1 MKTQE
6 ENEELS
12 VSYDKMLM
20 YEIKIR
26 AQLKFKKKYFPENRK
41 DNYIN
46 MIMDVLIFNKNCHL
60 VTMFKDYM
68 ILDFIDEFF
77 KRFYRTNE
85 SKDRIPRFANFY
97 KNYLK
102 FFCKPTFRNFEINDI
117 IQEHSEKKAEI
128 YYNQNFKNK
137 KDKINFDEG
146 LFEDDDESYKVSKS
160 KIEKTMFN
168 DIIKKQIDETS
179 LGIIQTEE
187 NSELT
192 INLQPNDFISNQ
204 SFLYT
209 KNSNEESLLNAI
221 NALNGKKLIK
231 NKKAYQPKISQH
243 YMNYSV
249 NPNQKNSKLLSYTA
263 LCQKKKI
270 NSKSKNSN
278 FRDSIKDEKSSH
290 TKSQIQFK
298 VKNIKKSRNQ
308 NTQSSN
314 NNLHT
319 LTKLDLKFQTYN
331 NKSNNSKKVGIGLFN
346 TQKVENLLNKFQ
358 KNIIHQKNMYSI
370 DNLISKKSKK
380 NFTNS
385 TISNLNHSNKTKKC
399 PTNINNNT
407 SSLRKNNNSTNKK
420 RIGSSYSINKNKKTL
435 KNNKIINKKVQNHH
449 INYTNNNDDIVKI
462 TLATLFMNEHKS
474 NSLKNPSHHRTNS
487 NNNNNINNNKQIQ
500 NFNININNQINISNN
515 QFQEI
520 ISSKLKNQLSKND
533 KVDLTICN
541 NLKNIIVEKTKK
553 FSRNKGRSIELKINT
568 ISTSN
573 NQNSVYRSCSGLD
586 KKMLTITTNNLNLK
600 SPNKSNISNQDKIHK
615 ISTSKLI
622 KSLGKYKVMD
632 IYSRSKGI
640 GSNLNFKI
648 INNTISPKNKS
659 EK

>member
-221 NALNGKKLIK
+221 NALNGKNLIK
-231 NKKAYQPKISQH
+231 NKKAYQPKISQY

-420 RIGSSYSINKNKKTL
+420 RIGKK
-435 KNNKIINKKVQNHH
+435 
-449 INYTNNNDDIVKI
+449 
-462 TLATLFMNEHKS
+462 
-474 NSLKNPSHHRTNS
+474 
-487 NNNNNINNNKQIQ
+487 
-500 NFNININNQINISNN
+500 
-515 QFQEI
+515 
-520 ISSKLKNQLSKND
+520 SSK
-533 KVDLTICN
+533 
-541 NLKNIIVEKTKK
+541 
-553 FSRNKGRSIELKINT
+553 
-568 ISTSN
+568 
-573 NQNSVYRSCSGLD
+573 
-586 KKMLTITTNNLNLK
+586 
-600 SPNKSNISNQDKIHK
+600 SPYKLHK
-615 ISTSKLI
+615 
-622 KSLGKYKVMD
+622 
-632 IYSRSKGI
+632 
-640 GSNLNFKI
+640 
-648 INNTISPKNKS
+648 
-659 EK
+659 